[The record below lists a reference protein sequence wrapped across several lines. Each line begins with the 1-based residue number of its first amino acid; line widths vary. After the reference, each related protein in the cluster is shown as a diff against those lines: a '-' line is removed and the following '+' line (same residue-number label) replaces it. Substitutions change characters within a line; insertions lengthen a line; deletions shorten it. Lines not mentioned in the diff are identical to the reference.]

1 MLFFKEMKF
10 TAKNL
15 FTVKNEKEV
24 ELIDYSQARCRVAG
38 QVNVKTK

>member
-10 TAKNL
+10 TAENL